1 MFDGDPEQL
10 SGMSDM
16 SVSALVDE
24 CESQRGY
31 LLRIARA
38 AWPARFA
45 GECGPSDLVQQA
57 LVRAYRGQDGFRG
70 GDAPELRAWL
80 RRILRNVI
88 TSEVRKIRSLKR
100 GGDRRSEAPLD
111 GRAAANLSSLS
122 ELIRVETAA
131 VVRGV
136 LETMRPEQASIIRLR
151 AFHGLSVSEIARRL
165 GRTEAAVQKVWTRSL
180 VRLGKAL
187 RDYDRGAV

>member
-1 MFDGDPEQL
+1 MAR
-10 SGMSDM
+10 
-16 SVSALVDE
+16 VALVEE

-38 AWPARFA
+38 AWPVRFSA
-45 GECGPSDLVQQA
+45 ECGASDLVQQT
-57 LVRAYRGQDGFRG
+57 LMKAYRGRVGFRG
-70 GDAPELRAWL
+70 GDAAEVRAWL

-88 TSEVRKIRSLKR
+88 ASEVRRIRSLKR
-100 GGDRRSEAPLD
+100 GGDRRSETPDEGPVAS
-111 GRAAANLSSLS
+111 NLSSLT
-122 ELIRVETAA
+122 ELIRAETAA

-136 LETMRPEQASIIRLR
+136 LESMRPEQASIIRLR

-180 VRLGKAL
+180 VKLGKAL
-187 RDYDRGAV
+187 RDYGRGTA